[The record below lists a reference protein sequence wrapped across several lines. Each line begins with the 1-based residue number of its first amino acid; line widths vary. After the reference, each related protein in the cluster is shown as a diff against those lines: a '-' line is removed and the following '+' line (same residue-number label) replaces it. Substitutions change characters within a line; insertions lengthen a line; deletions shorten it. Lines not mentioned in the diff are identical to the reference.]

1 MDIPKLPKNLRYKF
15 TETEWTKMHEDR
27 VRRDQKTRRV
37 VDYYNQVRDT
47 TNNFRSALSIEGNDD
62 LIEFAQS
69 SQVKSTA
76 GYMSRSKNYSPV
88 YMFLQYLIG
97 VVENKEQQLQ
107 ATTNRLRTEVERNN
121 KYFKVIDERLTAD
134 GY

>member
-1 MDIPKLPKNLRYKF
+1 M
-15 TETEWTKMHEDR
+15 
-27 VRRDQKTRRV
+27 
-37 VDYYNQVRDT
+37 
-47 TNNFRSALSIEGNDD
+47 
-62 LIEFAQS
+62 EFAQS

-97 VVENKEQQLQ
+97 VAENKEQQLQ

-121 KYFKVIDERLTAD
+121 KYFKVINERLTVD